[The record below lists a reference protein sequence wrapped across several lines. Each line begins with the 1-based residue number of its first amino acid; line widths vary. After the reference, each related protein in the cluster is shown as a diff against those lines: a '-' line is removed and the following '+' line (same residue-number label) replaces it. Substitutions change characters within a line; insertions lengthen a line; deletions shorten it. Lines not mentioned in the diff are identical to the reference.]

1 MTSQTITSAFPN
13 PFVPGT
19 LSRPAI
25 IAIALVPCADYL
37 LFDQKI
43 GLSLFIFAVLLAIG
57 SALARGALAAP
68 GIPFLVLALL
78 PLIESVGPLSIGF
91 AVIGLIGFALTS
103 LHPRPPH
110 FLWFAG
116 TGISWLYRDLY
127 AAATRKRPAP
137 ATPLPW
143 SGRLLQWLVPAV
155 LFSAFLWLFSRA
167 NPLIEAGLA
176 AMNPMIALAQINFG
190 RLLFWLSVL
199 SAVWPFVRPRLRRK
213 PPTASATVVAA
224 APADGWIGLV
234 LGPASILRSLVLF
247 NGLFAIQS
255 ALDIAYL
262 WNGNTLPDHLS
273 FAAYA
278 HRGAYPLVVTA
289 LLAGAFL
296 IAATRKGG
304 AAERSGLIRLLIH
317 LWTAQNLLLV
327 ASSILRLDLYVA
339 AYSLTYLRF
348 AAFIWMLLTAGGL
361 VLILVRMMFDKS
373 NGWLITANLVN
384 LAAALYVSAFVDFP
398 GIVAGY
404 NVRHSYEMSG
414 SGTHLDLDYL
424 KSLGPMALPAFD
436 AYLVGVPAKPP
447 IFTEACWDR
456 DELADRI
463 RTNQPGWRGWSLR
476 RWRLDRYL
484 TSPLVATAERQCAQA
499 R

>member
-1 MTSQTITSAFPN
+1 MTPQAITSEFPN
-13 PFVPGT
+13 PFVPGN
-19 LSRPAI
+19 LSKPAI
-25 IAIALVPCADYL
+25 VALALVPCADYL

-43 GLSLFIFAVLLAIG
+43 GLSLFLFALLLAIG
-57 SALARGALAAP
+57 SAVARGTLAAP
-68 GIPFLVLALL
+68 SIPFLLLALL
-78 PLIESVGPLSIGF
+78 PLVENVGPLSIGF
-91 AVIGLIGFALTS
+91 AVFGLIGFALAS
-103 LHPRPPH
+103 LRPGPIH

-127 AAATRKRPAP
+127 AATIRNHPAP
-137 ATPLPW
+137 ATPISW
-143 SGRLLQWLVPAV
+143 SGRLLPWLVPTV
-155 LFSAFLWLFSRA
+155 LCSIFLWLFSSA

-176 AMNPMIALAQINFG
+176 ALNPMTAVSQIDFG

-199 SAVWPFVRPRLRRK
+199 SLVWPFVRPRLHRK
-213 PPTASATVVAA
+213 LPTPTATAATT
-224 APADGWIGLV
+224 PADGWIGLV

-255 ALDIAYL
+255 VLDIVYL

-278 HRGAYPLVVTA
+278 HRGAYPLVATA
-289 LLAGAFL
+289 LLAGVFL

-327 ASSILRLDLYVA
+327 ASSMLRLDLYVA

-361 VLILVRMMFDKS
+361 VLILLRMMFDKS
-373 NGWLITANLVN
+373 NGWLIAANLVN
-384 LAAALYVSAFVDFP
+384 LAAVLYVSAFVDFP
-398 GIVAGY
+398 EIVADY

-424 KSLGPMALPAFD
+424 ASLGPMALPAFD

-447 IFTEACWDR
+447 IFTEVCQDR
-456 DELADRI
+456 DMLVDTIRNDRSD
-463 RTNQPGWRGWSLR
+463 WRAWSLR

-484 TSPLVATAERQCAQA
+484 TSPRVATAQRQCAQA
-499 R
+499 Q